1 MIFVFKGYTVVYP
14 LAIFSWSQH
23 HRAFISRNIQPSNKP
38 NMLCIYIYFYLV
50 CSVAVKRYEH
60 DEKLEAAAVPLLPGA
75 TVRQV
80 KCFHLLSQCAI
91 VSECGHCVV
100 EIPQNLFLSTLPG
113 VSMCVLPKMS
123 KALFRAGVCQGLFA
137 LSYCRNMVVQHCG
150 LRVDEDPL
158 PL

>member
-60 DEKLEAAAVPLLPGA
+60 DEKLECDSEAGKMFSPPESVRHRFRMWSLCGRNTTKSLFEYSARCFYVRFAKNVKGPL
-75 TVRQV
+75 
-80 KCFHLLSQCAI
+80 
-91 VSECGHCVV
+91 
-100 EIPQNLFLSTLPG
+100 
-113 VSMCVLPKMS
+113 
-123 KALFRAGVCQGLFA
+123 
-137 LSYCRNMVVQHCG
+137 
-150 LRVDEDPL
+150 
-158 PL
+158 